1 MTLKVRAA
9 PFALNA
15 PRLFVYGTLKTSFD
29 NPWAKTLRQS
39 ATLLGPARV
48 RGRLYRIAHY
58 PGLKRFAHSN
68 SWVLGELFWLH
79 NPQKILQ
86 TLDHYEGERFARV
99 QTMAYVEGAGVR
111 VCWTYEY
118 LPEVSSTRL
127 IPEGQF

>member
-1 MTLKVRAA
+1 MSSRVY
-9 PFALNA
+9 A

-29 NPWAKTLRQS
+29 NRWAKMLRHSGTLI
-39 ATLLGPARV
+39 GPARV

-58 PGLKRFAHSN
+58 PGLKRFAHGN

-86 TLDHYEGERFARV
+86 TLDQYEGERFARV
-99 QTMAYVEGAGVR
+99 RTMAYVEGIGVR
-111 VCWTYEY
+111 MCWTYEY
-118 LPEVSSTRL
+118 CPEVSGTRL